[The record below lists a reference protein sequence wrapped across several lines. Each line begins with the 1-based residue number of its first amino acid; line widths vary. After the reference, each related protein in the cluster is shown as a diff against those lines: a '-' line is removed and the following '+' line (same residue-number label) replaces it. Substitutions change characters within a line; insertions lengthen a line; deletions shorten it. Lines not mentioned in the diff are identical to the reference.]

1 MEGAR
6 VHAILRVSPAP
17 VRSLKNISGQ
27 PKETYMARSSRR
39 SAFLV
44 LFIILACGCAGMLFG
59 QHLTSNTSS
68 GDGDVRESLRSFT
81 DVYDVVQQNYAEPVS
96 PDKAIYNGAI
106 PGMLRVLDPHSN
118 FFDPKSYAALRE
130 EQRGK
135 YYGVG
140 MQVGPRNNKVI
151 VIAPFAGAP
160 AYRAGIRPG
169 DVIIAVDGKPTD
181 NMSTSDV
188 AELLKGPK
196 GTTVKITMLREG
208 SDKPLDFTVV
218 RDEIPRYSVDVHF
231 MIRPGIGYVHIS
243 GFQETTEH
251 ELRQALD
258 ELGDIHGLILD
269 LRQNPGG
276 LLSEGVGVADQF
288 LKKGQVIVSHH
299 GRASAEKVY
308 KAAHGNGGKDYPLV
322 VLVNRGTASAAE
334 IVAGAIQDHDRGLIA
349 GETTFGKGLVQTVYP
364 LSENTGL
371 ALTTAKYYT
380 PSGRLIQ
387 RDYSNISLYDYYYND
402 RENGDASTT
411 NHEVKMTDS
420 GRTVY
425 GGGGISPDV
434 KIASPKTNK
443 FQDTLLEKYAF
454 FNFAKHYVINH
465 KVSKQFEVDDAA
477 MQEFRKYLD
486 DQKITF
492 TEADLADN
500 NEWIRTS
507 IKAELFINEFGQ
519 QEGMRVHADGDPEVQ
534 KALDLLPQAKQ
545 LADNAKKVIAQR
557 NNARLTAQQGDV
569 PEAQSVK
576 R

>member
-1 MEGAR
+1 
-6 VHAILRVSPAP
+6 
-17 VRSLKNISGQ
+17 
-27 PKETYMARSSRR
+27 
-39 SAFLV
+39 
-44 LFIILACGCAGMLFG
+44 MLFG
-59 QHLTSNTSS
+59 QRLAVSS
-68 GDGDVRESLRSFT
+68 SSGGDGDIRDSVRSFG
-81 DVYDVVQQNYAEPVS
+81 DVYKVVQENYAEPVN

-140 MQVGPRNNKVI
+140 MQVGPRNSKVI

-169 DVIIAVDGKPTD
+169 DIIIAVDGKQTD

-196 GTTVKITMLREG
+196 GTSVKITMLREG

-231 MIRPGIGYVHIS
+231 LIKPGIGYIHVS
-243 GFQETTEH
+243 GFQETTEK
-251 ELRQALD
+251 EVRDALD
-258 ELGDIHGLILD
+258 EFGDIHGLILD

-308 KAAHGNGGKDYPLV
+308 KATHGNGGKDYPIV

-387 RDYSNISLYDYYYND
+387 RDYNGVSLYDYYYND
-402 RENGDASTT
+402 RDNADQTVA

-425 GGGGISPDV
+425 GGGGITPDV
-434 KIASPKTNK
+434 KIPNQKTNR
-443 FQDTLLEKYAF
+443 FEDTLLEKYAF

-465 KVSKQFEVDDAA
+465 QVNKTFEVDDAA
-477 MQEFRKYLD
+477 MQEFRKFLD
-486 DQKITF
+486 EQKIPF
-492 TEADLADN
+492 TEADLAEN
-500 NEWIRTS
+500 NDWIRAN
-507 IKAELFINEFGQ
+507 IRAELFINEFGQ
-519 QEGMRVHADGDPEVQ
+519 QEGMRVHAETDPEVQ
-534 KALDLLPQAKQ
+534 KGLDLLPQAKT
-545 LADNAKKVIAQR
+545 LADNAKKVVAQH
-557 NNARLTAQQGDV
+557 NNARLTAQQA
-569 PEAQSVK
+569 ETAASSS

>member
-1 MEGAR
+1 
-6 VHAILRVSPAP
+6 
-17 VRSLKNISGQ
+17 
-27 PKETYMARSSRR
+27 
-39 SAFLV
+39 
-44 LFIILACGCAGMLFG
+44 MLFG
-59 QHLTSNTSS
+59 QRLNTTSTGSDS
-68 GDGDVRESLRSFT
+68 DLRDSVRSFT
-81 DVYDVVQQNYAEPVS
+81 QVYEVVQQNYAESVN

-118 FFDPKSYAALRE
+118 FFDPKSYSALRE

-151 VIAPFAGAP
+151 VIAPFTGAP

-169 DVIIAVDGKPTD
+169 DVIIAVDGKATD

-196 GTTVKITMLREG
+196 GTTVKITVLREG
-208 SDKPLDFTVV
+208 TEKPIDFNVV

-231 MIRPGIGYVHIS
+231 MIRPGIGYIHVS

-251 ELRQALD
+251 EVAQAL
-258 ELGDIHGLILD
+258 EQLQTQGEMKGLILD

-276 LLSEGVGVADQF
+276 LLSEGVGVADKF

-299 GRASAEKVY
+299 GRSSPEKVY
-308 KAAHGNGGKDYPLV
+308 RAAHGNGGKDYPLV

-334 IVAGAIQDHDRGLIA
+334 IVAGAIQDHDRGLIV

-387 RDYSNISLYDYYYND
+387 RDYNGVSLYDYYYNNRD
-402 RENGDASTT
+402 EGDTTSASGPSR
-411 NHEVKMTDS
+411 EVKMTDS

-425 GGGGISPDV
+425 GGGGINPDIV
-434 KIASPKTNK
+434 IPALKSNK
-443 FQDTLLEKYAF
+443 FQDTLLQKYAF
-454 FNFAKHYVINH
+454 FNFSKHYVINH
-465 KVSKQFEVDDAA
+465 KVAQNFQVDDAV
-477 MQEFRKYLD
+477 MQEFRKFLD
-486 DQKITF
+486 SQQIQF
-492 TEADLADN
+492 TEAELAEN
-500 NEWIRTS
+500 NDWVRS
-507 IKAELFINEFGQ
+507 NIKAELFVNEFGQ
-519 QEGMRVHADGDPEVQ
+519 QEGLKVHTETDPVVQ
-534 KALDLLPQAKQ
+534 KALDLLPKAKE
-545 LADNAKKVIAQR
+545 LADNAKKTVAQKS
-557 NNARLTAQQGDV
+557 NARMTAQQDTTPSAV
-569 PEAQSVK
+569 NS

>member
-1 MEGAR
+1 
-6 VHAILRVSPAP
+6 
-17 VRSLKNISGQ
+17 
-27 PKETYMARSSRR
+27 MARSSRR
-39 SAFLV
+39 SAVLV
-44 LFIILACGCAGMLFG
+44 LIVVIACGCVGMLFG
-59 QHLTSNTSS
+59 QRLTSTSASSS
-68 GDGDVRESLRSFT
+68 GDSEVRDSLRSFT
-81 DVYDVVQQNYAEPVS
+81 QVYEVVQQNYAEPVN

-196 GTTVKITMLREG
+196 GTTVKITVLREG

-231 MIRPGIGYVHIS
+231 LIRPGIGYIHIS

-251 ELRQALD
+251 EVRDALD
-258 ELGDIHGLILD
+258 QFGDIHGLILD

-308 KAAHGNGGKDYPLV
+308 KASKGNGGKDYPLV

-387 RDYSNISLYDYYYND
+387 REYNGISLYDYYYND
-402 RENGDASTT
+402 RENPDATAG

-425 GGGGISPDV
+425 GGGGITPDV
-434 KIASPKTNK
+434 RIASVKTNK

-465 KVSKQFEVDDAA
+465 KVTRQFEVDDAV
-477 MQEFRKYLD
+477 MQEFRKFLD
-486 DQKITF
+486 EQKVSF
-492 TEADLADN
+492 TEADLAEN
-500 NEWIRTS
+500 NDWVRGN

-519 QEGMRVHADGDPEVQ
+519 QEGMRVHAESDSEVQ
-534 KALDLLPQAKQ
+534 KALDLLPQAKA
-545 LADNAKKVIAQR
+545 LADNAKKVVAQR
-557 NNARLTAQQGDV
+557 NNARLTAQQADAA
-569 PEAQSVK
+569 PAAANN

>member
-1 MEGAR
+1 MF
-6 VHAILRVSPAP
+6 
-17 VRSLKNISGQ
+17 
-27 PKETYMARSSRR
+27 SSTRR
-39 SAFLV
+39 SV
-44 LFIILACGCAGMLFG
+44 IVVITVILACGCVGMVFG
-59 QHLTSNTSS
+59 QRLTSNTASV
-68 GDGDVRESLRSFT
+68 GDGDMRDSVRSFT
-81 DVYDVVQQNYAEPVS
+81 EVYEVVQRNYAEPVN

-160 AYRAGIRPG
+160 AYRVGIRPG
-169 DVIIAVDGKPTD
+169 DIIIAVDGKQTD

-196 GTTVKITMLREG
+196 GTSVKITVLREG
-208 SDKPLDFTVV
+208 SDKPLDFTVI

-231 MIRPGIGYVHIS
+231 LIRPGIGYIHVS
-243 GFQETTEH
+243 GFQETTDH
-251 ELRQALD
+251 EVREALD
-258 ELGDIHGLILD
+258 QFGDIHGLILD

-308 KAAHGNGGKDYPLV
+308 RATHGNGGKDYPIV

-349 GETTFGKGLVQTVYP
+349 GETTFGKGLVQTVFP

-387 RDYSNISLYDYYYND
+387 RDYNGVSLYDYYYND
-402 RENGDASTT
+402 RENADQTVA
-411 NHEVKMTDS
+411 NHQVKMTDS

-425 GGGGISPDV
+425 GGGGITPDV
-434 KIASPKTNK
+434 KIPNPKTNK
-443 FQDTLLEKYAF
+443 FEDTLLEKYAF
-454 FNFAKHYVINH
+454 FNFSKHYVINH
-465 KVSKQFEVDDAA
+465 KVTKQFEVDEAV
-477 MQEFRKYLD
+477 MQEFRKFLD
-486 DQKITF
+486 EQKITF
-492 TEADLADN
+492 TEADLAQN
-500 NEWIRTS
+500 NDWIRS
-507 IKAELFINEFGQ
+507 NIKAELFINEFGQ
-519 QEGMRVHADGDPEVQ
+519 QEGMKVHTETDPAVE
-534 KALDLLPQAKQ
+534 KALELLPKAKE
-545 LADNAKKVIAQR
+545 LADNAKKTIAQHS
-557 NNARLTAQQGDV
+557 NARLTAQQDAT
-569 PEAQSVK
+569 PAPAADN